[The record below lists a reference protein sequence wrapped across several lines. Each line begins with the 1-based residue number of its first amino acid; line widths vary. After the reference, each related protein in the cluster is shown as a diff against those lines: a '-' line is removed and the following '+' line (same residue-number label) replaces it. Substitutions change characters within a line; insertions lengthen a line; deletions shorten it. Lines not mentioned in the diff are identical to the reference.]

1 MAHTSSRYEEVH
13 RAAPVIRV
21 ARGVRSCYVSTVRV
35 QRERERE
42 RYVSA
47 AISESTGNQYV
58 FLPVPACEN
67 ESSRKLERDIGMS
80 RTGANLIHLQEI
92 GNRSNGLRNGV
103 SVCCYRV
110 ACI

>member
-1 MAHTSSRYEEVH
+1 MVWLIQAVATRRIIAPRGNSR
-13 RAAPVIRV
+13 R
-21 ARGVRSCYVSTVRV
+21 VRSCYVSTVRV

-80 RTGANLIHLQEI
+80 RTGANLILAR
-92 GNRSNGLRNGV
+92 NRSNGLRNGV

>member
-1 MAHTSSRYEEVH
+1 MVWLIQAVATRRFIIAPRGNSR
-13 RAAPVIRV
+13 R
-21 ARGVRSCYVSTVRV
+21 VRSCYVSAVHV

-80 RTGANLIHLQEI
+80 RTGANLILAR
-92 GNRSNGLRNGV
+92 NRSNGLRNGV

>member
-1 MAHTSSRYEEVH
+1 MVWLIQAVATR
-13 RAAPVIRV
+13 RFIAP
-21 ARGVRSCYVSTVRV
+21 RSCYVSAVHV

-80 RTGANLIHLQEI
+80 RTGANLIHLLLQEI

>member
-13 RAAPVIRV
+13 RAAVIRV
-21 ARGVRSCYVSTVRV
+21 ARGVRSCYVSDVHV
-35 QRERERE
+35 QRERE

-47 AISESTGNQYV
+47 AFTESTGNQYV

-80 RTGANLIHLQEI
+80 RTGANLILAR
-92 GNRSNGLRNGV
+92 NRSNGLRNGV